1 MKSRIVIRKF
11 RLSDYDAVLKLWDE
25 TGLHYRPKGR
35 DSRERIEKEIKKK
48 NAIFLIAEV
57 DSKIVGTVLGTHDGR
72 KGWLN
77 RVAVVKKF
85 RRQGIARKLV
95 TEAERRL
102 DKLGFEV
109 IACLIEGD
117 NTTSMKFFKQLGYEK
132 SDVLYFSKRKTP
144 ES

>member
-11 RLSDYDAVLKLWDE
+11 RLSDYDALLNLWDE

-35 DSRERIEKEIKKK
+35 DSRERIEKEIKKRH
-48 NAIFLIAEV
+48 NIFLVAEV
-57 DSKIVGTVLGTHDGR
+57 DGKIVGTILGTHDGR

-77 RVAVVKKF
+77 RVAVAKKF
-85 RRQGIARKLV
+85 RRQGIARRLV
-95 TEAERRL
+95 TEVEHRL
-102 DKLGFEV
+102 DKLGLDV
-109 IACLIEGD
+109 IACLIERD
-117 NTTSMKFFKQLGYEK
+117 NEISMKFFNRLGYEK

>member
-11 RLSDYDAVLKLWDE
+11 HQSDYDAVLKLWDE

-35 DSRERIEKEIKKK
+35 DTHAQIEKEIKKK
-48 NAIFLIAEV
+48 NTIFLLAEV
-57 DSKIVGTVLGTHDGR
+57 DGEIVGTILGTHDGR

-77 RVAVVKKF
+77 RVAVAKKF
-85 RRQGIARKLV
+85 RRQAIARKLV
-95 TEAERRL
+95 TEVEHRL
-102 DKLGFEV
+102 DKLGLDV
-109 IACLIEGD
+109 IACLIERD
-117 NTTSMKFFKQLGYEK
+117 NEISMKFFNRLGYEK